1 MQLIILAAGKSQR
14 IFKKIGKN
22 KCLIKINNKTL
33 IEKIISESSSYFNKI
48 NIITGFKSYLIK
60 KHLNKYSNIKIIKN
74 KDYNKK
80 EMLHSIITGLRT
92 INDDVVISYSD
103 ILVSKKIW
111 KYFENSLNSEI
122 MIPIKKNWKDIWKVR
137 SKLFLDDA
145 ETLKINK
152 DKYLLEIGNK
162 IKKNTKVD
170 GQFMGIIFI
179 PKKYINKI
187 LNIYTKNNLEKMQT
201 TQFLNFL
208 LKKKIPIKCKPNN
221 YFWYEIDDI
230 TDLKNLKKIGSKID

>member
-14 IFKKIGKN
+14 IFKAIGKN
-22 KCLIKINNKTL
+22 KCLLKINNKTL
-33 IEKIISESSSYFNKI
+33 IEKIMSDSSFYFDKI
-48 NIITGFKSYLIK
+48 NIITGYKSYLIE

-74 KDYNKK
+74 KDYHKK
-80 EMLHSIITGLRT
+80 EMLHSIITGLKN

-111 KYFENSLNSEI
+111 KYFNNTLNNEI
-122 MIPIKKNWKDIWKVR
+122 MIPIKKNWRNIWKIR

-145 ETLKINK
+145 ESLKINK
-152 DKYLLEIGNK
+152 DKYLLEIENK

-170 GQFMGIIFI
+170 GQFMGIIFF
-179 PKKYINKI
+179 PKRYVKKI
-187 LNIYTKNNLEKMQT
+187 LNIYTKNKLEKMQT
-201 TQFLNFL
+201 TQFLNLL
-208 LKKKIPIKCKPNN
+208 LKKKIPIKCKPTN

-230 TDLKNLKKIGSKID
+230 IDLKNLKKIKSKID